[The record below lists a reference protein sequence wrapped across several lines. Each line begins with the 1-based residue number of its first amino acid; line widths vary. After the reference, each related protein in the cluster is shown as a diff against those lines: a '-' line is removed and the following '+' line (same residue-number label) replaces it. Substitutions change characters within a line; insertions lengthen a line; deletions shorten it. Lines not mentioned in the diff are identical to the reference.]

1 MSTLEL
7 KGSFGTFIN
16 IGGYEVQIIEVKDYM
31 RDYGKYGEWCPNSL
45 KIFIDADLPETLK
58 NQTKIHEILHAIMCL
73 YDIRIKHHKI
83 EILGVVLNQ
92 LLTGDNFK

>member
-1 MSTLEL
+1 MSTLDL
-7 KGSFGTFIN
+7 KCSIDTSIN
-16 IGGYEVQIIEVKDYM
+16 IGGYEIQIIEQKDYI

-73 YDIRIKHHKI
+73 HDVKIKHHKI
-83 EILGVVLNQ
+83 EILSVVLNQ
-92 LLTGDNFK
+92 LLTGENR